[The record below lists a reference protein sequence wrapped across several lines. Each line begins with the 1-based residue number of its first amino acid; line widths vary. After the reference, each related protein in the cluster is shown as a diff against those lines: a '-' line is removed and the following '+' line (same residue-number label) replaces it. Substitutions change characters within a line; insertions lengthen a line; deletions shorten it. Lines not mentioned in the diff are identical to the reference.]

1 MYFSKKT
8 LLLLLFIIVII
19 VTFNLIMK
27 NMKRKEYYGTV
38 SVDTPFPD
46 LNKLMKRF
54 NNIYDEEIASALG
67 LNNNIKKYYYIF

>member
-8 LLLLLFIIVII
+8 LLLLLFIVAII

-46 LNKLMKRF
+46 LNKMMKRF

-67 LNNNIKKYYYIF
+67 LNNNIKKYYNIS

>member
-8 LLLLLFIIVII
+8 LLLLLFIVAII

-46 LNKLMKRF
+46 LNKMMKRF
-54 NNIYDEEIASALG
+54 NNIYDEEISSALG
-67 LNNNIKKYYYIF
+67 LNNNIKKYYNIS